1 MTYMRKTNYHRY
13 SNAVRIITV
22 FLSLFFLISGCTGKH
37 GFRLSDV
44 TVVEIDQIYHNR
56 YNTRSFEIQTNGLN
70 MAYWDTGK
78 AYKGTLGEYVG
89 ETDFPGHDKY
99 PVHFPEKAQD
109 SLTVIVS
116 EEGQN
121 ELYYLGGVQRYRE
134 GTLGEILNL
143 YGYDQNREIDRISF
157 SFERK
162 GIDDPVE
169 TGAVTKKKELKT
181 LLSELGSIPSRTD
194 EQYLLDIAKTGEAG
208 DLEGIDNSSAGMLRR
223 REIRISWTNG
233 KTLLLLF
240 DPVSGYITGANG
252 HYKTEDMLK
261 EKLIRLAGI
270 NMDESYYIQ
279 YAKKQ
284 EASMQAMQKLH
295 NKMSREDMEIKDGGF
310 YGGSYLDGA
319 DLVVYLTE
327 DTEENRLYI
336 EGVAGTDQIKYIK
349 AKHTYSE
356 LYTYRG
362 LITKDQLDGKL
373 PFVSSKFLD
382 EKANCISVEITEMN
396 QEYLDILSSYDPEGD
411 WMKIVYVSDITD
423 RIP

>member
-1 MTYMRKTNYHRY
+1 MKHRKLNYHRY
-13 SNAVRIITV
+13 RIFFSIITV
-22 FLSLFFLISGCTGKH
+22 SLSLLILISGCGNKH
-37 GFRLSDV
+37 GFHLSDIAV
-44 TVVEIDQIYHNR
+44 IETDQIYHNR
-56 YNTRSFEIQTNGLN
+56 YNTKSFEIQINGLN
-70 MAYWDTGK
+70 MIYSDTGK
-78 AYKGTLGEYVG
+78 AYTGDLGEYVG
-89 ETDFPGHDKY
+89 EATSLSGNDKY
-99 PVHFPEKAQD
+99 PVFFPEKAQD

-116 EEGQN
+116 EDEHN

-134 GTLGEILNL
+134 GTFKEILDF
-143 YGYDQNREIDRISF
+143 YSYDQKWEIDRISF
-157 SFERK
+157 SFEQK
-162 GIDDPVE
+162 GFDNPVE
-169 TGAVTKKKELKT
+169 TGVVTKKKEIEA
-181 LLSELGSIPSRTD
+181 LLLEFSGISARTD
-194 EQYLLDIAKTGEAG
+194 EQYMRDIAKTGEAG
-208 DLEGIDNSSAGMLRR
+208 DLEGIVNSSAGMLRR

-240 DPVSGYITGANG
+240 DPVSGYITGAFG

-362 LITKDQLDGKL
+362 LITKDQLDGNL